1 MPMRKTVTLNLSST
15 NLRKLENQLL
25 QDKDEPVSTEHSIRH
40 AVRHYPKLRNEVNKL
55 KTEIYDLQAKL
66 KKIGKSQE
74 TIENACQEIYIS
86 VHEDEEVEEDTLSWD
101 LEEEKVDEEDEEDE
115 DFI

>member
-1 MPMRKTVTLNLSST
+1 MPMRKTVTLNLSRT
-15 NLRKLENQLL
+15 NLNKLENQLL
-25 QDKDEPVSTEHSIRH
+25 QDKDEPVSTEQSIRH
-40 AVRHYPKLRNEVNKL
+40 AVRHYPKLRNEVDKL

-74 TIENACQEIYIS
+74 IIENACQEIYIS
-86 VHEDEEVEEDTLSWD
+86 VHEEEDEEDTISWD
-101 LEEEKVDEEDEEDE
+101 LEEEKVDEEDE